1 MEHYELYHGTKRENV
16 LKIIDSQKFIV
27 NEDEEN
33 KLFLGKGAYFY
44 LDKMNAVDWNC
55 RDVANKNKIIF
66 PDFIEVNNMYSIVY
80 AECDVDV
87 NNILDLDTREA
98 IIKYKRI
105 VNKIRKYLESIEN
118 YRDKNETA
126 TILNLLSKKGLL
138 DGIYVVV
145 RTFPYP
151 VDKKLGIT
159 IPKNVVCV
167 KNTEI
172 LKNYKKIEMTK
183 EEYNKMKLMYK

>member
-98 IIKYKRI
+98 IIKYKKI
-105 VNKIRKYLESIEN
+105 V
-118 YRDKNETA
+118 
-126 TILNLLSKKGLL
+126 NLLSKKGLL

-159 IPKNVVCV
+159 IPKKVVCV

>member
-66 PDFIEVNNMYSIVY
+66 PNILLRFGKLKKCWIVY
-80 AECDVDV
+80 
-87 NNILDLDTREA
+87 DL
-98 IIKYKRI
+98 
-105 VNKIRKYLESIEN
+105 V
-118 YRDKNETA
+118 
-126 TILNLLSKKGLL
+126 
-138 DGIYVVV
+138 
-145 RTFPYP
+145 FW
-151 VDKKLGIT
+151 
-159 IPKNVVCV
+159 
-167 KNTEI
+167 
-172 LKNYKKIEMTK
+172 
-183 EEYNKMKLMYK
+183 

>member
-1 MEHYELYHGTKRENV
+1 
-16 LKIIDSQKFIV
+16 
-27 NEDEEN
+27 
-33 KLFLGKGAYFY
+33 
-44 LDKMNAVDWNC
+44 
-55 RDVANKNKIIF
+55 
-66 PDFIEVNNMYSIVY
+66 MYSIVY

-145 RTFPYP
+145 RTFTYP

-159 IPKNVVCV
+159 IPKKVVCV